1 MIISQLLFFTNWSR
15 RGNKSLGFG
24 GLKTRQGRSGGIC
37 NNLLN
42 IDTLVEGFFNGR
54 QFAIQQDDNAMIDPI
69 FCVNPSLS
77 MSYYIALYSIIK

>member
-1 MIISQLLFFTNWSR
+1 MAFITI
-15 RGNKSLGFG
+15 
-24 GLKTRQGRSGGIC
+24 
-37 NNLLN
+37 LN

-77 MSYYIALYSIIK
+77 MSYYIALYSII